1 LRVRIIFNLK
11 VKGGSVPFHHQYL
24 LAQFI
29 KGVLIR
35 GGDER
40 LKENQSYN
48 FSALKGQTRI
58 GRSGLHYYSKKVTL
72 VFSCSEQSFLDYFLK
87 NLFALPKVEV
97 GSLILVPESVELEAC
112 PQFIPEMRF
121 ICISPL
127 VLMGASFEGEESKEF
142 ISPTSDQF
150 LQLLIDKTSERMVE
164 GGTQP
169 SLEYQDFQIRPDED
183 YLAKMKA
190 ERKKFA
196 RIYPLYDQD
205 VKYEVRGYTFPFTLK
220 APEEFHNFVYTCGFG
235 AYTNKGFGMLDITN
249 QDYRR
254 ETSDYSVEV

>member
-11 VKGGSVPFHHQYL
+11 VKGGSVPFHHQFL

-35 GGDER
+35 GGDDL
-40 LKENQSYN
+40 LKENQAYN

-58 GRSGLHYYSKKVTL
+58 GRNGLHYYSKKVTL

-87 NLFALPKVEV
+87 NLFALPKVEI

-112 PQFIPEMRF
+112 PQFISEMKF

-127 VLMGASFEGEESKEF
+127 VLVRASFDSEKSKEF
-142 ISPTSDQF
+142 ISPSSDQF
-150 LQLLIDKTSERMVE
+150 LHLLIDKTRERMGLETSV
-164 GGTQP
+164 
-169 SLEYQDFQIRPDED
+169 EYQDFQVYPDED

-190 ERKKFA
+190 EKKKFA

-220 APEEFHNFVYTCGFG
+220 APEEFHSFVYTCGFG
-235 AYTNKGFGMLDITN
+235 AYANKGFGMLDITN
-249 QDYRR
+249 EDYTR
-254 ETSDYSVEV
+254 ETSDYIVEV